1 MHVKKKN
8 EKKKIEKQLSN
19 NIILSIEEYI
29 KENNTNGTTVGTG
42 TSFCEWVLYNIFE
55 LREDEVIEATEI
67 SGKFDN
73 GIDAVFEYNNEL
85 CILQTKYNN
94 AHKVD
99 SIHRFISDCKRIVE
113 EPPHTDRDAV
123 VRVCRNII
131 ETYSNNESINCYYIS
146 NNSFSEWEKDQIQK
160 PINETKKTHKNLK
173 FNIFDFENILGNME
187 IKNGGIPR
195 QFRETRLELNIGQH
209 FEDIFETSI
218 VGMVKLKD
226 LADFVEKGGNM
237 LFYSN
242 IRNYLG
248 KGTTINKGIKSTL
261 DQTPDKFWYFNNGVT
276 IVCEEF
282 ISQRGVVKMQAP
294 QIVNGCQTA
303 KSLWHHFYISR
314 TKADLKNTQ
323 DGYLL
328 VKIIET
334 KKIANDKDKKALRDN
349 ITRYTNSQNAVKGL
363 DFYALDEFQRDLR
376 NRLDT
381 YGYYYEIQRGAFIT
395 EPITK
400 QKSYKGH
407 IDYDYLLQNVKS
419 NKKYCLPAKEVLQA
433 FTASINLRPNIAY
446 GRANELTPF
455 GSEWDKIVNEKTKE
469 MPLENFLFPYLLSKY
484 AKENLGYKPGADD
497 FRKNSIFL
505 FLSTYYLF
513 IMGVYN
519 KIKGTNYEEIMEI
532 AVVNNINLFIEIFKN
547 ANLNIEIMDITHDI
561 LSSFFEDSNIEDE
574 IGDNRKGFVQN
585 KMKRPSKFWSI
596 LERKIERAVNNIERK
611 AIYKDISNIFNEN
624 L

>member
-1 MHVKKKN
+1 MKVKQNKDKKN
-8 EKKKIEKQLSN
+8 GEKHLSN

-29 KENNTNGTTVGTG
+29 KENNPNETSVGSG

-85 CILQTKYNN
+85 CILQSKYNN

-99 SIHRFISDCKRIVE
+99 SIHRFISDCKRVVE
-113 EPPHTDRDAV
+113 EPPNTDREAV
-123 VRVCRNII
+123 IKVCRNIL
-131 ETYSNNESINCYYIS
+131 ETYSKNENINCYYIT
-146 NNSFSEWEKDQIQK
+146 NNSFSEWERDQFRK
-160 PINETKKTHKNLK
+160 PINETIKTHKKLK
-173 FNIFDFENILGNME
+173 FYILDFDNILEKME

-195 QFRETRLELNIGQH
+195 EFREKWIKLNIGQN

-248 KGTTINKGIKSTL
+248 KDTTINKGIKSTL
-261 DQTPDKFWYFNNGVT
+261 DQVPEKFWYFNNGIT

-282 ISQRGVVKMQAP
+282 ISKNGVVEMHAP
-294 QIVNGCQTA
+294 QIVNGCQSA
-303 KSLWHHFYISR
+303 KSLWHHFYISK
-314 TKADLKNTQ
+314 TKSDIKNTQ

-334 KKIANDKDKKALRDN
+334 KKIANDKEKKALRDN

-376 NRLDT
+376 NRLDAF
-381 YGYYYEIQRGAFIT
+381 GYYYEIQRGAFIT
-395 EPITK
+395 EPSTK

-407 IDYDYLLQNVKS
+407 PEYDYLLQNVKS

-433 FTASINLRPNIAY
+433 FTAGINLRPNIAY

-455 GSEWDKIVNEKTKE
+455 GSEWEKIVNEKTKE

-484 AKENLGYKPGADD
+484 AKENLGYKPGAED

-513 IMGVYN
+513 ITGITN
-519 KIKGTNYEEIMEI
+519 KIKGTTYENPTDIK
-532 AVVNNINLFIEIFKN
+532 NTFIFTNIFKS
-547 ANLNIEIMDITHDI
+547 AQLNIQLMEITHDI
-561 LSSFFEDSNIEDE
+561 LSSFFEDSTIEDE

-585 KMKRPSKFWSI
+585 KMKRSSKFWNI
-596 LERKIERAVNNIERK
+596 LERKVERAVTNTEPKTIF
-611 AIYKDISNIFNEN
+611 KDIKKIINEE